1 MFETDNLVML
11 KSFLLHQQRQVSK
24 VFQKSFKIISRKFYG
39 CFESPL
45 RVVQGSFKISKRSSQ
60 GVSRQFQRCFNEDSR
75 VLKKVSS
82 VFQENFI
89 KSFEGVSELNC
100 IN

>member
-1 MFETDNLVML
+1 MFQWSGFQGCLQEVEWVFETDNLVML

-24 VFQKSFKIISRKFYG
+24 VFQKSFKIISRKIYG

-60 GVSRQFQRCFNEDSR
+60 GVSK
-75 VLKKVSS
+75 VLIHIPGLLSDQDGI
-82 VFQENFI
+82 FPF
-89 KSFEGVSELNC
+89 
-100 IN
+100 